1 MTEEAQVIQADRDA
15 AAELH
20 LLRYGDPHPYGD
32 ILCGELDDGDFVQAF
47 ARHRIAAEREV
58 TERAAKLGEPL
69 ITPSEPAQLSADLNQ
84 TDREKLVRA
93 VVERCVE
100 VAEAIGGGMT
110 TKGYLGQ
117 GAMAAAAAIRSLNI
131 DDLVKETGE

>member
-58 TERAAKLGEPL
+58 TERAAKLADARATEHL
-69 ITPSEPAQLSADLNQ
+69 QRSKMAQHERGAERFADQAFAEMNL
-84 TDREKLVRA
+84 
-93 VVERCVE
+93 
-100 VAEAIGGGMT
+100 AEALRRNEHMEG
-110 TKGYLGQ
+110 
-117 GAMAAAAAIRSLNI
+117 
-131 DDLVKETGE
+131 